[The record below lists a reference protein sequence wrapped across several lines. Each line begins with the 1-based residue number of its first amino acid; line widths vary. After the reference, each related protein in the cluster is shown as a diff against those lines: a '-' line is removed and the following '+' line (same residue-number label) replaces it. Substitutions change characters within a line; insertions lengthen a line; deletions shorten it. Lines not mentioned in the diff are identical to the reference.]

1 MQTDTQVGSGRQ
13 SGGLNYFYG
22 ALLLGFLWPIILLC
36 LVLSLCLVHLRT
48 LPRVQTHLSAKM
60 DSSQEAFRKT

>member
-36 LVLSLCLVHLRT
+36 LVLSLYWVYLRV
-48 LPRVQTHLSAKM
+48 LLCVCARLLARM
-60 DSSQEAFRKT
+60 DSGEETYG

>member
-22 ALLLGFLWPIILLC
+22 ALLLGFLWPIMLC
-36 LVLSLCLVHLRT
+36 LVLSLYWGYLRVLICVCACLLAR
-48 LPRVQTHLSAKM
+48 K
-60 DSSQEAFRKT
+60 DSGEETYG